1 MLLLWC
7 SCVEFIYYAVI
18 LMFLCRVYIMM
29 LFLCFFCGVYL
40 LWWCFFAEFI
50 YHVVPLTFLCRV
62 YIWCWCSFAEFIYY
76 SVAFVGHGSC
86 APLWNLWWLIVLLVF
101 LCAIIMWCDSCVPKY
116 YDTTKIKV
124 FSVIYLQRN
133 MTIDLWRYFELHN
146 RIRQHSNDLSS
157 QDEITDLMF
166 SIISAW
172 FKSNCSFT
180 WRQEISLNRKTI
192 IA

>member
-1 MLLLWC
+1 MLLVWC
-7 SCVEFIYYAVI
+7 FLAEFIIIYYAVI
-18 LMFLCRVYIMM
+18 LMFLCRVYIML

-50 YHVVPLTFLCRV
+50 YHVVPLTFLCRI

-86 APLWNLWWLIVLLVF
+86 APLWSLCWLIVILVFLCGVCVGWSCYLYSVVEFVLVDRDSCIPLWNLWWLIVLIVF
-101 LCAIIMWCDSCVPKY
+101 LCAMIMWCDSCVPKY

-124 FSVIYLQRN
+124 FFRYLV
-133 MTIDLWRYFELHN
+133 TEKYDN
-146 RIRQHSNDLSS
+146 R
-157 QDEITDLMF
+157 
-166 SIISAW
+166 
-172 FKSNCSFT
+172 
-180 WRQEISLNRKTI
+180 SLTLFR